1 MKDKN
6 ILVKLA
12 QRKLVKI
19 DGHVF
24 SKEKL
29 ISAQLTYFFPYLT
42 TDCVDVWKHRNRAKA
57 EGEHP
62 RTVAKRAYL
71 EGKAFGLSRLATLLT
86 EEGYFPFGIDF
97 QFFRDTLL
105 EALSDFAFKKTPK
118 DFFGS
123 YLHDDMDKALI
134 KYQRNSHV
142 FMGII
147 GGNIYRHR
155 ELYAATETPPL
166 ERAWNAFQEVMESQ
180 PSPRL
185 KLDTYLY
192 QSHLILISK
201 YTPGAWTRAE
211 AKKFGRL
218 SYYKYKEQQP
228 PEQQPAGG
236 LAHLQAA
243 AEAGSDEGSSTEE
256 ESSSEEEFLDLEAPL
271 LSSPAPQQRQP
282 IGPNTKTAQL
292 ATQPKRRSS
301 SDLDPRNMVARE
313 VRLEVRKMEQGAAQ
327 AALPPTATPAP
338 APPHTSSDGASEDAR
353 RRSSSDEELGV
364 SSISLPQHSPALPMD
379 VDRPE
384 PLETQQRK
392 RQSSEEENLHTKKNQ
407 PQPKKSQKKKGI
419 TLQKQDQPQ
428 QLMMK
433 ERKRMNH
440 LNLSLTLLNPK
451 KRMTMIVL
459 PK

>member
-1 MKDKN
+1 MNLWAVKPAIEVPEEEQRLFAHAVMQDKN

-12 QRKLVKI
+12 QRKLVKV
-19 DGHVF
+19 DGHEF

-42 TDCVDVWKHRNRAKA
+42 EDCVDVWKRHNPVKA

-142 FMGII
+142 LMGII

-155 ELYAATETPPL
+155 ELYAAAETPPL

-192 QSHLILISK
+192 QAHLILISK
-201 YTPGAWTRAE
+201 HTPGAWTRAE

-236 LAHLQAA
+236 LSHLQAA

-256 ESSSEEEFLDLEAPL
+256 EPSSEEESLDLETPL
-271 LSSPAPQQRQP
+271 PSSPAPQQRQP

-301 SDLDPRNMVARE
+301 SDLDPRNMVARA
-313 VRLEVRKMEQGAAQ
+313 VRLEVRKMEQGTAQ
-327 AALPPTATPAP
+327 AAPTPTATQAP
-338 APPHTSSDGASEDAR
+338 QQSPSDGASAAAR
-353 RRSSSDEELGV
+353 RRSSSDEELGA
-364 SSISLPQHSPALPMD
+364 SSISLPQHGPALPMD

-392 RQSSEEENLHTKKNQ
+392 RRSSEEENLHTTKKTNPNQ
-407 PQPKKSQKKKGI
+407 
-419 TLQKQDQPQ
+419 
-428 QLMMK
+428 
-433 ERKRMNH
+433 KR
-440 LNLSLTLLNPK
+440 T
-451 KRMTMIVL
+451 KRRRG
-459 PK
+459 